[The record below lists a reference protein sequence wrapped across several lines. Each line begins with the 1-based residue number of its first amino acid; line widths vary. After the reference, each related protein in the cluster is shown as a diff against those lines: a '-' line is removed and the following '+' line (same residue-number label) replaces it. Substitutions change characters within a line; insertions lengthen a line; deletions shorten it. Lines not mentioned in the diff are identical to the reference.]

1 MVYGRYRR
9 SFRRRR
15 FVRRGR
21 GGRKGR
27 RSFRRRGGMKRY
39 ARKIVSMAAEKKY
52 QEYNVASLVSNISN
66 LWTELEFVP
75 GETGGASSSQHIG
88 DKWEVTSVNLR
99 LTFLHPSHPTAG
111 DYYNRLRVVFGMWDF
126 GNRARTVT
134 DLTDQYSTDALERPI
149 NHDHFPCLK
158 LKMLDKRFT
167 MQPYTIGSTF
177 TGTSHKVI
185 SYVHRFKKPIHMEK
199 MPGGTSAYMN
209 HTFWLSMISDS
220 GTEPHPQLEGGWLT
234 FHYTDA

>member
-1 MVYGRYRR
+1 MVYGRFRR

-21 GGRKGR
+21 FSKR
-27 RSFRRRGGMKRY
+27 RRFTRRRGGMRRF
-39 ARKIVSMAAEKKY
+39 ARRIISMAAEKKY
-52 QEYNVASLVSNISN
+52 QEYNIAGLITNIPN
-66 LWTELEFVP
+66 TWTELEFVP
-75 GETGGASSSQHIG
+75 GETGGTLVSNHIG

-99 LTFLHPSHPTAG
+99 LTFLHPSHLTAG

-126 GNRARTVT
+126 GNRVRTVT
-134 DLTDQYSTDALERPI
+134 DLSDEMASNALDRPI
-149 NHDHFPCLK
+149 NKEHFPNLK
-158 LKMLDKRFT
+158 LKMVDKRFT

-177 TGTSHKVI
+177 SGTSHKTI
-185 SYVHRFKKPIHMEK
+185 SYVHKFKKPILMQK

-209 HTFWLSMISDS
+209 HSFWLSMISDS
-220 GTEPHPQLEGGWLT
+220 NAEPHPQVEGGWLT